1 MVSILATLA
10 ALAAIGLLL
19 ALDPGG
25 AIAQSGFPD
34 YRDMDWKQLMVWG
47 FRTIGVGVALLLVL
61 GLWLSYRPRHA
72 TKHRDPLELGTRQ
85 RTGLPA
91 AAVSVLEDREVSDR
105 TLLAAITE
113 MCQRGTLQFQCVG
126 TRSGFLYWLSQQGP
140 MQFEWE
146 QLICDSLPSR
156 PATVQALRDGIGE
169 HKDAIGDQLG
179 EYLQG
184 RGLFHDN
191 PIRVRRERFADGLGL
206 ATLAGALM
214 GVGSGLW
221 LALWLPQWWANSLV
235 GAVVGCIYWM
245 IATPMHTGMLAP
257 TEAGEYEISQLH
269 GLKES
274 LAGPDPAVGRGEPDS
289 MLAYAV
295 ALDVAQPWLDAS
307 VPAPPWFASGEA
319 ASLRALDLNVAYH
332 GFMSAPEWGL
342 AGRSEDGA
350 EAAAARRDRA
360 EPERF
365 QERTVYTEQAQ
376 GTANRETAGETRQ
389 VASRA
394 DAPEPERTLYQDG
407 EVLLSQRNLVLPG
420 RTIDLRAISSVQ
432 VDRQPVKTGGSN
444 WFLKGPGI
452 LIMLVGGGLMVGVAS
467 VYLLWRLLFHV
478 LYWFGVVTE
487 ECEGG
492 RGWIG
497 TCRPFEPNSA
507 MEWAIH
513 GAVIG
518 IGFLTFLVGQWLE
531 GKSARTQSMH
541 CAAAS
546 VDGERE
552 TVYFGHSAEWA
563 SAERMVAEVHK
574 AQAAARSSDDAKDRH

>member
-10 ALAAIGLLL
+10 ALAVIGLLL

-34 YRDMDWKQLMVWG
+34 YRDMDWKQLTVWG

-72 TKHRDPLELGTRQ
+72 TKYRDPLELGTRQ

-113 MCQRGTLQFQCVG
+113 MCQRGALQFQCVG

-140 MQFEWE
+140 TQFEWE

-156 PATVQALRDGIGE
+156 PATVQVLRDGIRE

-235 GAVVGCIYWM
+235 GAAIGCIYWM

-257 TEAGEYEISQLH
+257 TEAGAYEISQLH

-274 LAGPDPAVGRGEPDS
+274 LTGPDPVEGWDGPDS

-295 ALDVAQPWLDAS
+295 ALDVAQHWLDAS
-307 VPAPPWFASGEA
+307 VSAPPWFASGEA
-319 ASLRALDLNVAYH
+319 ASLRAPDLNVAYH

-342 AGRSEDGA
+342 AGRSEDAA

-365 QERTVYTEQAQ
+365 QERTVYTEHAQ
-376 GTANRETAGETRQ
+376 ETANRETAGETRQ

-452 LIMLVGGGLMVGVAS
+452 LIMLGGSLLFTAAS
-467 VYLLWRLLFHV
+467 GFLLLQLLFHV
-478 LYWFGVVTE
+478 LHWFGVVTE

-492 RGWIG
+492 MGWIG

-507 MEWAIH
+507 IRWAIH

-518 IGFLTFLVGQWLE
+518 IGFLAFFVGQWL
-531 GKSARTQSMH
+531 GDKSARTQSMH

-546 VDGERE
+546 VDGESE

-563 SAERMVAEVHK
+563 SSERMVAEVHK
-574 AQAAARSSDDAKDRH
+574 AQAAARSVDDAKDRH